1 MVQNKPKALFV
12 GDARVGEVL
21 ARLRPRWEFE
31 PFVKDI
37 MSLWDGLNSGEI
49 NNEVQAILVM
59 DQFFDP
65 KGQDEVFE
73 TFVQTMAP
81 YAFIG
86 IINYRPSLQEEMRER
101 IDFKMES
108 TGVSEHPYYFIDK
121 QKPNPS
127 IDEAVDRFVTESP
140 LHEIAAILS
149 GRSVDE
155 VRASSEP
162 APEPAP
168 VAQASYPDAIDEWDN
183 EEVESD
189 YLGQVVAITS
199 SKGGSGKSTVA
210 ISVASYLGHAS
221 INSVKEGLEERP
233 LKVCILDL
241 DVRDGQL
248 GFLTGNSKPTV
259 IKLRLE
265 GVSVPVIEQTV
276 IHSDR
281 LKADLLLAPK
291 RPRNS
296 DDTPPDF
303 YVDLIHNLRKM
314 YDYIILDTSVNYLDP
329 LLEKVAYPTADL
341 IVFVTDIVVNS
352 VFSMTRWIQE
362 VTTER
367 EKNGMGISRNK
378 IGIVVNKT
386 LSNVNMSGQ
395 KIARSALGIPVISA
409 IPSQPKLCA
418 YAANMQSL
426 EVLMKHPDM
435 YPAIRRIARS
445 VTGKLYKLSDN
456 VTV

>member
-1 MVQNKPKALFV
+1 MAQVKPKALFI
-12 GDARVGEVL
+12 GDERVGAAL
-21 ARLRPRWEFE
+21 AGLRKDWEFA
-31 PFVKDI
+31 PFIKDI
-37 MSLWDGLNSGEI
+37 QSLWNGLRSGEI
-49 NNEVQAILVM
+49 DNEVEAILIV

-65 KGQDEVFE
+65 SGKDESFE
-73 TFVQTMAP
+73 TLVHTLAP
-81 YAFIG
+81 YCFFG
-86 IINYRPSLQEEMRER
+86 IINYKEEYQDQMRER
-101 IDFKMES
+101 IDFKLEAVGKGDS
-108 TGVSEHPYYFIDK
+108 PYYFINRR
-121 QKPNPS
+121 KPNPS
-127 IDEAVDRFVTESP
+127 IDEALKRFDSETE
-140 LHEIAAILS
+140 LRDIAAILM
-149 GRSVDE
+149 GRELGEPGPSIAE
-155 VRASSEP
+155 AP
-162 APEPAP
+162 APAPIKTFDDFEEDDEP
-168 VAQASYPDAIDEWDN
+168 SN
-183 EEVESD
+183 

-210 ISVASYLGHAS
+210 VSVASYLAHS
-221 INSVKEGLEERP
+221 SLNSVKEGLEERP
-233 LKVCILDL
+233 LKVIILDL

-248 GFLTGNSKPTV
+248 GFLTGNSRPTV
-259 IKLRLE
+259 INLRIK
-265 GVSVPVIEQTV
+265 GVSIPVIEDTV

-303 YVDLIHNLRKM
+303 YVELIHTLRKM

-378 IGIVVNKT
+378 IGIVVNKS

-409 IPSQPKLCA
+409 IPSQPKLVA
-418 YAANMQSL
+418 HAANMQSM
-426 EVLMKHPDM
+426 EVLLRHPDL
-435 YPAIRRIARS
+435 YPAIRRIARAI
-445 VTGKLYKLSDN
+445 TGPKYKLSDN
-456 VTV
+456 INV